1 MIVVINNLVLTLNDL
16 TFNSIQFK
24 NVTVIIII
32 PIPIPIPIPI
42 LFYSYF
48 IHILFIFY
56 SYFIHIL
63 FIFYSYFFHI
73 FEGRAG
79 LGGSIDFSREG
90 LRFHEIT

>member
-32 PIPIPIPIPI
+32 PIPIPIPILF
-42 LFYSYF
+42 LFYS
-48 IHILFIFY
+48 IPILFIFY

-63 FIFYSYFFHI
+63 LI
-73 FEGRAG
+73 
-79 LGGSIDFSREG
+79 
-90 LRFHEIT
+90 